1 MAEQVNMSKMPRMA
15 FKELVENILIANNVD
30 VVEDGYKTGMLKKV
44 QGMITQMDETYVRPT
59 LNSSTLV
66 STLNITAEI
75 FSETNSTGVH
85 NAIMAVMAINGTTAG
100 LPTYR
105 LKSIAPISSNTQFIN
120 EATEGGVL
128 GTVTLE
134 IVYLM

>member
-1 MAEQVNMSKMPRMA
+1 MAEQTNTSKMPRLA
-15 FKELVENILIANNVD
+15 FKEFIEDVLISNKVD
-30 VVEDGYKTGMLKKV
+30 VVEDGFKTGILKKV
-44 QGMITQMDETYVRPT
+44 QGMVTQMDETYVRPS
-59 LNSSTLV
+59 LNSPTLV

-85 NAIMAVMAINGTTAG
+85 NAIMAVMAINGSTAG

-105 LKSIAPISSNTQFIN
+105 LKSIAPSSSNTQFIN